1 MMESLHFVTLF
12 STRILYL
19 DTIAQAMKLK
29 RMFDHFLEHLGHD
42 MLMFVQQ
49 LCQPRKCNYLT
60 ISNNLIFIFAPAA
73 AMKKFQF
80 QENIFQF
87 F

>member
-49 LCQPRKCNYLT
+49 LLIMLT
-60 ISNNLIFIFAPAA
+60 
-73 AMKKFQF
+73 KKM
-80 QENIFQF
+80 
-87 F
+87 